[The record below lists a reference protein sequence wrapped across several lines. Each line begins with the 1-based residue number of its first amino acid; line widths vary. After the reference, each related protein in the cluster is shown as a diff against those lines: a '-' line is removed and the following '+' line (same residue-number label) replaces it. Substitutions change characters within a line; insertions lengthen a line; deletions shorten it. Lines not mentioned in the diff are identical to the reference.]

1 MKWFPDTQPLTQVTF
16 HSLKHSIHP
25 QRNPLLTLL
34 LTHTHSH
41 SLAHT
46 PSHSL
51 ARTQLVIT
59 VASDAV
65 EKPPP
70 VVNPTSSSSTTT
82 GLNGAEAEF
91 EGDLCAVESDI
102 LGMVSSLQIFI
113 ADNAL
118 VTAFLNKPK
127 TRQSF
132 VAALKPAGG
141 GGAGDYGTTRALNK
155 VTAFSLTSY
164 IDPTKVQALTS
175 IPTPS

>member
-1 MKWFPDTQPLTQVTF
+1 MNRVLLHTDSVIFPFLTPF
-16 HSLKHSIHP
+16 
-25 QRNPLLTLL
+25 TLL
-34 LTHTHSH
+34 LIR
-41 SLAHT
+41 T
-46 PSHSL
+46 PLLHVTLPQS
-51 ARTQLVIT
+51 QLVIT

-70 VVNPTSSSSTTT
+70 VVNPTSSTTTT
-82 GLNGAEAEF
+82 GLTGAEAEF
-91 EGDLCAVESDI
+91 ESDLCAVESDI

-132 VAALKPAGG
+132 VAAINPAGGG

-164 IDPTKVQALTS
+164 IDPTKVKAPTP
-175 IPTPS
+175 IPTPP